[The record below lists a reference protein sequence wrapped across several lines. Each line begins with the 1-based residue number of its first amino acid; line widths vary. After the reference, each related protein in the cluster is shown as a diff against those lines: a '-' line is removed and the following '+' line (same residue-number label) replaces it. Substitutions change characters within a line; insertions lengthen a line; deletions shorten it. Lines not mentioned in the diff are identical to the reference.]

1 MLLDL
6 ETKRLIFAI
15 KQNYYDTMA
24 QEKYLS
30 YAPNTSYSQYLDLL
44 YQLFAFMVGHHHHPG
59 QLGVADTFRLLD
71 DPILAKKAEEV
82 MPMLKADVLSRLAEM
97 HGGPARAQ
105 EGYEALVGRLLKT
118 VLEADG
124 A

>member
-1 MLLDL
+1 
-6 ETKRLIFAI
+6 
-15 KQNYYDTMA
+15 
-24 QEKYLS
+24 
-30 YAPNTSYSQYLDLL
+30 
-44 YQLFAFMVGHHHHPG
+44 MVGHHHPG

-82 MPMLKADVLSRLAEM
+82 MPILKADVLSRLTEA
-97 HGGPARAQ
+97 HGNPARAQ
-105 EGYEALVGRLLKT
+105 EAYEALVSRLLKD